1 MNKKISSLFFSLFFL
16 VVNVEQSKA
25 HMDFGLDQL
34 HFNIGIASN
43 YVNRGVEQNQG
54 QPAPF
59 AGADFSY
66 PIKTLGADVYVGTWI
81 SASHG
86 VNTSAGLGYTKE
98 WDNYIGIKKTIDI
111 VTLDVGYSTYSYP
124 GLNDHNLSLE
134 NAEYYA
140 KVTIAPDKKPYTFG
154 ASYFLDDSQGVLN
167 DNGQRSDRFY
177 YELNATYDFG
187 IVQSKIS
194 YGVWD
199 RDTNTST
206 FTLSKELF
214 GIDLDLSYIYADRAK
229 EQTSQLTQGSK
240 DYLTLV
246 ATKRF

>member
-1 MNKKISSLFFSLFFL
+1 LNKKILSLFFALSLLTTQTAQSHTEILGGELEF
-16 VVNVEQSKA
+16 NV
-25 HMDFGLDQL
+25 
-34 HFNIGIASN
+34 GIASN

-66 PIKTLGADVYVGTWI
+66 PIKTLGVNVYVGTWI

-111 VTLDVGYSTYSYP
+111 VTLDIGYATFSYP
-124 GLNDHNLSLE
+124 GLYDHNLSLN

-154 ASYFLDDSQGVLN
+154 AAYSLDDSQGVLN

-177 YELNATYDFG
+177 YEFNATYDFG
-187 IVQSKIS
+187 PVQSKIS

-206 FTLSKELF
+206 VTLSKEF
-214 GIDLDLSYIYADRAK
+214 VGINFDLSYIYADRAK

>member
-1 MNKKISSLFFSLFFL
+1 MALL
-16 VVNVEQSKA
+16 
-25 HMDFGLDQL
+25 
-34 HFNIGIASN
+34 
-43 YVNRGVEQNQG
+43 YVNPVM
-54 QPAPF
+54 
-59 AGADFSY
+59 
-66 PIKTLGADVYVGTWI
+66 LI
-81 SASHG
+81 SRLA
-86 VNTSAGLGYTKE
+86 LFE
-98 WDNYIGIKKTIDI
+98 P
-111 VTLDVGYSTYSYP
+111 YSTYSYP
-124 GLNDHNLSLE
+124 GINDHDLSLN

-167 DNGQRSDRFY
+167 DNGLRSDRFY

-214 GIDLDLSYIYADRAK
+214 GIALDLSYIYADRAK